1 MSQEWIN
8 KQKER
13 YRYVTEYN
21 RDNAIDWLNGYYDY
35 GHDDR
40 GASAADVIQ
49 ALLDEANRNNQERF
63 TQNGHI

>member
-1 MSQEWIN
+1 MSPEWIN

-40 GASAADVIQ
+40 GVSAADVIQ